1 VSPEGS
7 PEHALSGSTGERER
21 LRVARARRT
30 PSLTIE
36 PPGRW
41 QALDLG
47 EIWHYRELVYF
58 LTWRELRV
66 RYKQTFFGGSWAVLQ
81 PFLTMVVFTVVF
93 SRLIKVPSQGIPY
106 PAFSY
111 AALLP
116 WTFFATAMARGGNS
130 LVQDPN
136 LLSKVYFPRL
146 ALPMASVSALLVDFG
161 IAFVILIGM
170 LVFYGIVPGAEVLT
184 LPLFLALAY
193 FTALAVAVWLSAI
206 NVKYRD
212 ITYVVPLLSQFWL
225 FLTPVAYPIT
235 LIPDEWRVVYGLNPM
250 VGVVEGFR
258 WALFGTESAG
268 AATLLVSAAVVLVVC
283 VSGLF
288 YFRRTER
295 EFADVV

>member
-66 RYKQTFFGGSWAVLQ
+66 RYKQTFFGSSWAVLQ

-93 SRLIKVPSQGIPY
+93 SRLIKVSSEGIPY
-106 PAFSY
+106 PVFSY

-161 IAFVILIGM
+161 IAFVILLGM

-235 LIPDEWRVVYGLNPM
+235 LVPDEWRVVYGLNPM

-268 AATLLVSAAVVLVVC
+268 AGTLLISAAVVLVLC

>member
-7 PEHALSGSTGERER
+7 PEHALSGAAGERER
-21 LRVARARRT
+21 VGLVGARSTAA
-30 PSLTIE
+30 LTIE

-41 QALDLG
+41 RALDLG

-66 RYKQTFFGGSWAVLQ
+66 RYKQTFFGGAWAVLQ
-81 PFLTMVVFTVVF
+81 PVLTMIVFTIVF
-93 SRLIKVPSQGIPY
+93 SRLIKVPSEGVPY
-106 PAFSY
+106 PVFSY

-146 ALPMASVSALLVDFG
+146 ALPAASVSAMLVDLG
-161 IAFVILIGM
+161 IAFVVLLGM
-170 LVFYGIVPGAEVLT
+170 LVFYGIVPGAAVLT
-184 LPLFLALAY
+184 LPLFVALAY
-193 FTALAVAVWLSAI
+193 LTALAVAIWLSAI

-212 ITYVVPLLSQFWL
+212 ITYVVPLLTQFWL

-258 WALFGTESAG
+258 WALLGTGSADAG
-268 AATLLVSAAVVLVVC
+268 TILVSTAAVLVLC
-283 VSGLF
+283 ISGLF

>member
-66 RYKQTFFGGSWAVLQ
+66 RYKQTFFGSSWAVLQ

-93 SRLIKVPSQGIPY
+93 SRLIKVSSEGIPY
-106 PAFSY
+106 PVFSY

-161 IAFVILIGM
+161 IAFVILLGM

-235 LIPDEWRVVYGLNPM
+235 LVPDEWRVVYGLNPM

-268 AATLLVSAAVVLVVC
+268 AATLLMSAAVVLVLC

>member
-1 VSPEGS
+1 VSPEAS
-7 PEHALSGSTGERER
+7 PEHALSGSAGRRER
-21 LRVARARRT
+21 AGLARARRT
-30 PSLTIE
+30 APLTIE
-36 PPGRW
+36 PPRRW

-47 EIWHYRELVYF
+47 EIWHCRDLVYF

-66 RYKQTFFGGSWAVLQ
+66 RYKQTFFGGAWAVLQ
-81 PFLTMVVFTVVF
+81 PLLTMVVFTLVF
-93 SRLIKVPSQGIPY
+93 SRLIGVPSEGIPY
-106 PAFSY
+106 PVFSY

-116 WTFFATAMARGGNS
+116 WTFFATAMTRAGNS

-146 ALPMASVSALLVDFG
+146 ALPLASVSALLVDFG
-161 IAFVILIGM
+161 IAFVILLGM
-170 LVFYGIVPGAEVLT
+170 LVFYGIVPGVAVLT

-193 FTALAVAVWLSAI
+193 FTALSVGVWLSAI

-235 LIPDEWRVVYGLNPM
+235 LIPEEWRVVYGLNPM

-268 AATLLVSAAVVLVVC
+268 MGTLLASTAAVLVLC
-283 VSGLF
+283 VGGLF

>member
-7 PEHALSGSTGERER
+7 PEHALSGSAGDRER
-21 LRVARARRT
+21 LRLARARRT

-81 PFLTMVVFTVVF
+81 PLLTMVVFTIVF
-93 SRLIKVPSQGIPY
+93 SRLINVPSEGIPY
-106 PAFSY
+106 PVFSY

-146 ALPMASVSALLVDFG
+146 ALPLASVSAMLVDFG
-161 IAFVILIGM
+161 IAFVILLGM
-170 LVFYGIVPGAEVLT
+170 LVYYGIVPGAAVLT

-193 FTALAVAVWLSAI
+193 LTALAVAVWLSAI

-235 LIPDEWRVVYGLNPM
+235 LVPDEWRVVYGLNPM

-258 WALFGTESAG
+258 WALVDTESGG
-268 AATLLVSAAVVLVVC
+268 AATLLVSTAVVLVLC
-283 VSGLF
+283 ISGLF

>member
-1 VSPEGS
+1 MSPEGS
-7 PEHALSGSTGERER
+7 PEHVLSGSAERDR
-21 LRVARARRT
+21 LRLARARRA
-30 PSLTIE
+30 PYLTIE
-36 PPGRW
+36 PPRRW

-66 RYKQTFFGGSWAVLQ
+66 RYRQTFFGGSWAVLQ
-81 PFLTMVVFTVVF
+81 PLMTMVVFTIVF
-93 SRLIKVPSQGIPY
+93 SRLIGVPSEGIPY
-106 PAFSY
+106 PVFSY
-111 AALLP
+111 AALVP

-130 LVQDPN
+130 LIQDPN

-146 ALPMASVSALLVDFG
+146 ALPLAAVSALLVDFG
-161 IAFVILIGM
+161 VAFVILLGM
-170 LVFYGIVPGAEVLT
+170 MAYYGIVPGAEVLT

-193 FTALAVAVWLSAI
+193 LTALAVAVWLSSI

-235 LIPDEWRVVYGLNPM
+235 LVPDEWRVVYGLNPM

-258 WALFGTESAG
+258 WALLGTDSADLG
-268 AATLLVSAAVVLVVC
+268 TLLASTVVVLVLS

>member
-1 VSPEGS
+1 MSREGS
-7 PEHALSGSTGERER
+7 PEHVLSGSAGERER
-21 LRVARARRT
+21 LRLAGARRA

-36 PPGRW
+36 PPRRW

-47 EIWHYRELVYF
+47 EIWRYRELVYF

-66 RYKQTFFGGSWAVLQ
+66 RYRQTFFGGSWAVLQ
-81 PFLTMVVFTVVF
+81 PLVTMVVFTIVF
-93 SRLIKVPSQGIPY
+93 SRLIGVPSQGIPY
-106 PAFSY
+106 PVFSY
-111 AALLP
+111 AALVP

-146 ALPMASVSALLVDFG
+146 ALPLAAVSALLVDFG
-161 IAFVILIGM
+161 VAFAILLGM
-170 LVFYGIVPGAEVLT
+170 MAYYGIVPGAAVLT
-184 LPLFLALAY
+184 VPLFLALAY
-193 FTALAVAVWLSAI
+193 FTALAVGVWLSAI

-235 LIPDEWRVVYGLNPM
+235 LVPDEWRVVYGLNPM

-258 WALFGTESAG
+258 WALLGTESAG
-268 AATLLVSAAVVLVVC
+268 AATIVVSTAAVLVLS